1 MRRYI
6 MDNRNMLR
14 NEANKLL
21 DQNLGAGELVQVII
35 LGLWDSAIIGT
46 KNRAFI
52 FKKGMMGGVMFG
64 SKLTSWDYRNL
75 TGVQLETGPMSGFVS
90 LQGPGISSQDLS
102 YWDTGK
108 NSPAM
113 SPHAISLNRELF
125 PQAREGV
132 ACLRELIMEAQRSR
146 DGETNVPDI
155 PGQIRGLATLHDQ
168 GIITQEEFESK
179 KKDLLKRM

>member
-6 MDNRNMLR
+6 MDNRNMLH

-108 NSPAM
+108 N
-113 SPHAISLNRELF
+113 R
-125 PQAREGV
+125 
-132 ACLRELIMEAQRSR
+132 
-146 DGETNVPDI
+146 PDI
-155 PGQIRGLATLHDQ
+155 C
-168 GIITQEEFESK
+168 
-179 KKDLLKRM
+179 